1 MRVIKKLFKYL
12 AILGFVGVIIGAAL
26 GFVAYK
32 HFSADLP
39 EVSTLRD
46 VKFQTPLRI
55 YSADEKLIAE
65 YGEKKRTPVTYDQI
79 PPQFVNALLAA
90 EDSRFFE
97 HIGIDFKGL
106 TRAAVQLATTGK
118 IKSGGSTITMQLAK
132 NFFLTRERTFT
143 RKFREILLAMRI
155 EQELS
160 KEEIFELYVN
170 KIYLGHR
177 SYGIQAAANTYY
189 GENLSKLTIAQLAM
203 IAGLPKAPSANNP
216 ISNPDRALARR
227 NWILGRMH
235 SLSMINDQEYEEA
248 RTEALIAKRHGT
260 DIEVDAQYVAEMVRS
275 DLYETYGDELYTEGY
290 RVFTTVNS
298 NLQATANEA
307 LQKGLLSYTERH
319 GYRGAEKQ
327 FTEAELQDEEQLVQT
342 LVEIGNVSNI
352 EPAVIVALQD
362 KSIEVLR
369 KTGERTTLNW
379 EQINWAREY
388 KSANRKGGELKKAAD
403 AFKVGDMVRI
413 QLRTA
418 EDIKDKKKTSDAENP
433 QQVWHLTQIPEVQGG
448 LISVAPNDGAIVS
461 LVGGFNFHHNKFNRV
476 TQAIRQPGSNIK
488 PFIYTAALAN
498 GFTPATLIN
507 DAPVVFHD
515 DQLEADWRPENY
527 SKKFYGPTRL
537 REALYKS
544 RNLVSIRI
552 LRHIG
557 VSNTLQYLE
566 NFGFDQDKLPHNLSL
581 SLGSADMTP
590 LQVVQGYATLANG
603 GYGIK
608 PYFIQRIENSEG
620 DLIFSAKPATIC
632 ENCQYVD
639 PEQPPAAIPQGMQV
653 TNLPLAERKVDKQSA
668 YLIYNM
674 MQDVIKRGTGRRAL
688 VLKRNDLAG
697 KTGTT
702 NDQKDAWFSGFNS
715 NLTTTVWVG
724 FDQPETLGRSE
735 FGGTAALPIWIDYM
749 RVALKDQ
756 PESAPVPPE
765 GIVSVRIDPKTG
777 LLATPEQKDALF
789 EYFREDDAPT
799 EMAAQADNSQNGS
812 GGATEDIF

>member
-12 AILGFVGVIIGAAL
+12 AILGFMGVIIGAAV

-32 HFSADLP
+32 HYSADLP

-97 HIGIDFKGL
+97 HMGIDIKGL

-143 RKFREILLAMRI
+143 RKFREILLALRI

-189 GENLSKLTIAQLAM
+189 GENLDKLTIAQLAM

-216 ISNPDRALARR
+216 ISNPDRALTRR

-248 RTEALIAKRHGT
+248 RTEELTAKRHGA
-260 DIEVDAQYVAEMVRS
+260 DIEVDAQYIAEMVRS
-275 DLYETYGDELYTEGY
+275 DLYEKYGDDLYTEGY
-290 RVFTTVNS
+290 RVFTTVKS
-298 NLQATANEA
+298 DLQATANAA

-319 GYRGAEKQ
+319 GYRGPEKQ
-327 FTEAELQDEEQLVQT
+327 FSEAELQDEEQLLKT
-342 LVEIGNVSNI
+342 LTKIGNVSNI

-369 KTGERTTLNW
+369 KTGERATLNW

-388 KSANRKGGELKKAAD
+388 KSANRMGGKLKTAAD
-403 AFKVGDMVRI
+403 AFKVGDVVRI

-418 EDIKDKKKTSDAENP
+418 DTEQR
-433 QQVWHLTQIPEVQGG
+433 QQIWHLTQIPEVQGG
-448 LISVAPNDGAIVS
+448 LISVDPNDGAIMS

-515 DQLEADWRPENY
+515 DQLEANWRPENY

-552 LRHIG
+552 LRRIG
-557 VSNTLQYLE
+557 VRNTLNYLE
-566 NFGFDQDKLPHNLSL
+566 NFGFDKDKMPHNLSL

-590 LQVVQGYATLANG
+590 LQVAQGYATLANG
-603 GYGIK
+603 GYGIE
-608 PYFIQRIENSEG
+608 PYFIQLIEDSEG
-620 DLIFSAKPATIC
+620 NVIFEAKPATIC

-639 PEQPPAAIPQGMQV
+639 PEQPPAVIPQGMQV
-653 TNLPLAERKVDKQSA
+653 TNLPLAERKVDEQSA

-724 FDQPETLGRSE
+724 FDQPETLGRRE

-765 GIVSVRIDPKTG
+765 GIVSVKIDPKTG
-777 LLATPEQKDALF
+777 LLATPGQKSALF

-799 EMAAQADNSQNGS
+799 EMAAQAESSQSGS
-812 GGATEDIF
+812 GGGTEDIF

>member
-12 AILGFVGVIIGAAL
+12 AILGFVGVIIGAAV

-32 HFSADLP
+32 HYSADLP

-65 YGEKKRTPVTYDQI
+65 YCEKKRTPVTYDQI

-97 HIGIDFKGL
+97 HMGIDIKGL

-143 RKFREILLAMRI
+143 RKFREILLALRI

-189 GENLSKLTIAQLAM
+189 GENLDKLTIAQLAM

-216 ISNPDRALARR
+216 ISNPDRALTRR

-248 RTEALIAKRHGT
+248 RTEELTAKRHGT
-260 DIEVDAQYVAEMVRS
+260 DIEVDAQYIAEMVRS
-275 DLYETYGDELYTEGY
+275 DLYEKYGDDLYTEGY
-290 RVFTTVNS
+290 RVFTTVKS
-298 NLQATANEA
+298 DLQATANAA

-319 GYRGAEKQ
+319 GYRGPEKQ
-327 FTEAELQDEEQLVQT
+327 FSEAELQDEEQLLKT
-342 LVEIGNVSNI
+342 LTKIGNVSDI
-352 EPAVIVALQD
+352 EPAVIIALQD

-369 KTGERTTLNW
+369 KTGERATLNW

-388 KSANRKGGELKKAAD
+388 KSANRMGGKLKTAAD
-403 AFKVGDMVRI
+403 AFKVGDVVRI

-418 EDIKDKKKTSDAENP
+418 DTAKDKKKSVDTEQR
-433 QQVWHLTQIPEVQGG
+433 QQIWHLTQIPEVQGG
-448 LISVAPNDGAIVS
+448 LISVDPNDGAIMS

-515 DQLEADWRPENY
+515 DQLEANWRPENY

-552 LRHIG
+552 LRRIG
-557 VSNTLQYLE
+557 VRNTLNYLE
-566 NFGFDQDKLPHNLSL
+566 NFGFDKDKMPHNLSL

-590 LQVVQGYATLANG
+590 LQVAQGYATLANG
-603 GYGIK
+603 GYGIE
-608 PYFIQRIENSEG
+608 PYFIQRIEDSEG
-620 DLIFSAKPATIC
+620 NVIFAAKPATIC

-639 PEQPPAAIPQGMQV
+639 PEQPPAVIPQGMQV
-653 TNLPLAERKVDKQSA
+653 TNLPLAERKVDEQSA

-724 FDQPETLGRSE
+724 FDQPETLGRRE

-749 RVALKDQ
+749 RIALKDQ

-765 GIVSVRIDPKTG
+765 GIVSVKIDPKTG
-777 LLATPEQKDALF
+777 LLATPGQKSALF

-799 EMAAQADNSQNGS
+799 EMAAQAESSQSGS
-812 GGATEDIF
+812 GGGTEDIF

>member
-12 AILGFVGVIIGAAL
+12 AILGFVGVIIGAAV

-32 HFSADLP
+32 HYSADLP

-46 VKFQTPLRI
+46 IKFQTPLRI

-97 HIGIDFKGL
+97 HMGIDIKGL

-143 RKFREILLAMRI
+143 RKFREILLALRI

-189 GENLSKLTIAQLAM
+189 GENLDKLTIAQLAM

-216 ISNPDRALARR
+216 ISNPDRALTRR

-248 RTEALIAKRHGT
+248 RTEELTAKRHGA
-260 DIEVDAQYVAEMVRS
+260 DIEVDAQYIAEMVRS
-275 DLYETYGDELYTEGY
+275 DLYEKYGDDLYTEGY
-290 RVFTTVNS
+290 RVFTTVKS
-298 NLQATANEA
+298 DLQATANAA

-319 GYRGAEKQ
+319 GYRGPEKQ
-327 FTEAELQDEEQLVQT
+327 FSEAELQDEEQLLKNLT
-342 LVEIGNVSNI
+342 KIGNISDI

-369 KTGERTTLNW
+369 KTGERATLNW

-388 KSANRKGGELKKAAD
+388 KSANRMGGELKKATD

-418 EDIKDKKKTSDAENP
+418 DAAKDKKKSADTEQR
-433 QQVWHLTQIPEVQGG
+433 QQIWHLTQIPEVQGG
-448 LISVAPNDGAIVS
+448 LISVDPNDGAIMS

-515 DQLEADWRPENY
+515 DQLEANWRPENY

-552 LRHIG
+552 LRQIG
-557 VSNTLQYLE
+557 VRNTVQYLE
-566 NFGFDQDKLPHNLSL
+566 NFGFDKDKLPHNLSL

-590 LQVVQGYATLANG
+590 LQVAQGYATLANG
-603 GYGIK
+603 GYGIE
-608 PYFIQRIENSEG
+608 PYFIQRIEDSDGNV
-620 DLIFSAKPATIC
+620 IFEAKPATIC

-639 PEQPPAAIPQGMQV
+639 PEQPPSAIPQGMQV
-653 TNLPLAERKVDKQSA
+653 TNLPLAERKVDEQSA

-724 FDQPETLGRSE
+724 FDQPETLGRKE

-765 GIVSVRIDPKTG
+765 GIVSVKIDPKTG
-777 LLATPEQKDALF
+777 LLATPGQKSALF

-799 EMAAQADNSQNGS
+799 EMAAQADSSQSGS

>member
-12 AILGFVGVIIGAAL
+12 AILGFVGVIIGAAV

-32 HFSADLP
+32 HYSADLP

-97 HIGIDFKGL
+97 HMGIDIKGL

-143 RKFREILLAMRI
+143 RKFREILLALRI

-189 GENLSKLTIAQLAM
+189 GENLDKLTIAQLAM

-216 ISNPDRALARR
+216 ISNPDRALTRR

-248 RTEALIAKRHGT
+248 RTEELTAKRHGA
-260 DIEVDAQYVAEMVRS
+260 DIEVDAQYIAEMVRS
-275 DLYETYGDELYTEGY
+275 DLYEKYGDDLYTEGY
-290 RVFTTVNS
+290 RVFTTVKS
-298 NLQATANEA
+298 DLQATANAA

-319 GYRGAEKQ
+319 GYRGPEKQ
-327 FTEAELQDEEQLVQT
+327 FSEAELQDEEQLLKT
-342 LVEIGNVSNI
+342 LTKIGNVSDI
-352 EPAVIVALQD
+352 EPAVIVALQN

-369 KTGERTTLNW
+369 KTGEKATLNW

-388 KSANRKGGELKKAAD
+388 KSANRMGGKLKTAAD
-403 AFKVGDMVRI
+403 AFKVGDVVRI

-418 EDIKDKKKTSDAENP
+418 DTAKDKNKSADTEQR
-433 QQVWHLTQIPEVQGG
+433 QQIWHLTQIPEVQGG
-448 LISVAPNDGAIVS
+448 LISVDPNDGAIIS

-515 DQLEADWRPENY
+515 DQLEANWRPENY

-552 LRHIG
+552 LRQIG
-557 VSNTLQYLE
+557 VRNTVQYLE
-566 NFGFDQDKLPHNLSL
+566 NFGFDKDKLPHNLSL

-590 LQVVQGYATLANG
+590 LQVAQGYATLANG

-608 PYFIQRIENSEG
+608 PYFIKRIEDSEG
-620 DLIFSAKPATIC
+620 NVIFAAKPATIC

-653 TNLPLAERKVDKQSA
+653 TNLPLAERKVDEQSA

-724 FDQPETLGRSE
+724 FDQPETLGRRE

-749 RVALKDQ
+749 RIALKDQ

-765 GIVSVRIDPKTG
+765 GIVSVKIDPKTG
-777 LLATPEQKDALF
+777 LLATPGQKSALF

-799 EMAAQADNSQNGS
+799 EMAAQAESSQSGS
-812 GGATEDIF
+812 GGGTEDIF

>member
-12 AILGFVGVIIGAAL
+12 AILGFVGVIIGAAA
-26 GFVAYK
+26 GFLAYK

-97 HIGIDFKGL
+97 HMGIDIKGL
-106 TRAAVQLATTGK
+106 ARAAVQLATTGS

-143 RKFREILLAMRI
+143 RKFREILLALRI

-160 KEEIFELYVN
+160 KEDIFELYVN

-189 GENLSKLTIAQLAM
+189 GENLDQLSIAQLAM

-216 ISNPDRALARR
+216 ISNPDRALTRR

-235 SLSMINDQEYEEA
+235 SLSLINDQEYEEA
-248 RTEALIAKRHGT
+248 RAEELTAKRHGA
-260 DIEVDAQYVAEMVRS
+260 DIEVDAQYIAEMVRS
-275 DLYETYGDELYTEGY
+275 DLYEKYGDDLYTEGY
-290 RVFTTVNS
+290 RVFTTVKS
-298 NLQATANEA
+298 DLQATANAA
-307 LQKGLLSYTERH
+307 LQTGLLSYTERH
-319 GYRGAEKQ
+319 GYRGPEKQ
-327 FTEAELQDEEQLVQT
+327 FTDAELQDEEQLLKT
-342 LVEIGNVSNI
+342 LVKIGNVSDI
-352 EPAVIVALQD
+352 EPAVVVALQE

-369 KTGERTTLNW
+369 KSGERATLNW
-379 EQINWAREY
+379 DQINWAREY
-388 KSANRKGGELKKAAD
+388 KSANRMGSTLKKAAD
-403 AFKVGDMVRI
+403 AFNVGDVVRI

-418 EDIKDKKKTSDAENP
+418 EAEKDKKKPTDTEQP

-448 LISVAPNDGAIVS
+448 LISVNPNDGAIVS

-515 DQLEADWRPENY
+515 DQLEANWRPENY

-552 LRHIG
+552 LRQIG
-557 VSNTLQYLE
+557 VSNTVQYLE
-566 NFGFDQDKLPHNLSL
+566 NFGFAKDKLPHNLSL

-590 LQVVQGYATLANG
+590 LQVVRGYATLANG
-603 GYGIK
+603 GYGIE
-608 PYFIQRIENSEG
+608 PYFIQRIEDSEG
-620 DLIFSAKPATIC
+620 NVIFEAKPATIC
-632 ENCQYVD
+632 KNCQYVD
-639 PEQPPAAIPQGMQV
+639 PEQPPAVIPQGLQV
-653 TNLPLAERKVDKQSA
+653 TNLPLAERKVDEQSA

-688 VLKRNDLAG
+688 VLQRNDLAG

-702 NDQKDAWFSGFNS
+702 NDQKDAWFSGFNR

-724 FDQPETLGRSE
+724 FDQPETLGRRE

-756 PESAPVPPE
+756 PESAPLPPE
-765 GIVSVRIDPKTG
+765 GIVSVKIDPKTG
-777 LLATPEQKDALF
+777 LLANPGQKGALF

-799 EMAAQADNSQNGS
+799 EMAAQAGSSQSGN

>member
-1 MRVIKKLFKYL
+1 MIKKLFKYL
-12 AILGFVGVIIGAAL
+12 AILSFVGIIIGAAV
-26 GFVAYK
+26 GFAAYK
-32 HFSADLP
+32 HYSADLP

-65 YGEKKRTPVTYDQI
+65 YGEKKRTPITYDQI

-97 HIGIDFKGL
+97 HMGIDIKGL
-106 TRAAVQLATTGK
+106 TRAAVQLATTGR

-143 RKFREILLAMRI
+143 RKFREILLALRI

-189 GENLSKLTIAQLAM
+189 GNNLDQLTIAQLAM

-216 ISNPDRALARR
+216 ISNPDRALTRR

-248 RTEALIAKRHGT
+248 HTEELTAKRHGA
-260 DIEVDAQYVAEMVRS
+260 DIEVDAQYIAEMVRS
-275 DLYETYGDELYTEGY
+275 DLYEQYGDDLYTEGY
-290 RVFTTVNS
+290 RVFTTVTS
-298 NLQATANEA
+298 ELQATANAA

-319 GYRGAEKQ
+319 GYRGPEKH
-327 FTEAELQDEEQLVQT
+327 FTEVERLDEEQLLKT
-342 LVEIGNVSNI
+342 LTKIGNVSDI
-352 EPAVIVALQD
+352 EPAIVVALQE

-369 KTGERTTLNW
+369 KSGERVSVTW
-379 EQINWAREY
+379 EQISWAREY
-388 KSANRKGGELKKAAD
+388 KSANSMGAELKKAAD

-418 EDIKDKKKTSDAENP
+418 EAINDKKKSPDTEQ

-448 LISVAPNDGAIVS
+448 LISVNPNDGAIVS

-515 DQLEADWRPENY
+515 DQLEANWRPENY

-552 LRHIG
+552 LRRIG
-557 VSNTLQYLE
+557 VRNTLQYLE
-566 NFGFDQDKLPHNLSL
+566 NFGFDKDKLPHNLSL

-603 GYGIK
+603 GYGIE

-620 DLIFSAKPATIC
+620 NPIFDAKPATIC

-639 PEQPPAAIPQGMQV
+639 PDQPPAVIPQGLQV
-653 TNLPLAERKVDKQSA
+653 TNLPLAERKVDEQSA

-724 FDQPETLGRSE
+724 FDQPETLGRRE

-756 PESAPVPPE
+756 PESAPPPPE
-765 GIVSVRIDPKTG
+765 GIVSVKIDPKTG
-777 LLATPEQKDALF
+777 LLAAPSQKDALF

-799 EMAAQADNSQNGS
+799 EIAAQAESSQS
-812 GGATEDIF
+812 GGGSETEEIF

>member
-12 AILGFVGVIIGAAL
+12 AILGFTGIIIGAAV
-26 GFVAYK
+26 GFAAYK
-32 HFSADLP
+32 HYSTDLP

-65 YGEKKRTPVTYDQI
+65 YGEKKRTPITYDQI

-97 HIGIDFKGL
+97 HMGIDIKGL
-106 TRAAVQLATTGK
+106 TRAAVQLATTGR

-143 RKFREILLAMRI
+143 RKFREILLALRI

-189 GENLSKLTIAQLAM
+189 GDNLDKLTSAQLAM

-216 ISNPDRALARR
+216 VSNPDRALTRR

-248 RTEALIAKRHGT
+248 RNEELTAKRHGA
-260 DIEVDAQYVAEMVRS
+260 DIEVDAQYIAEMVRS
-275 DLYETYGDELYTEGY
+275 ELYEQYGDNLYTEGY
-290 RVFTTVNS
+290 RVFTTVKS
-298 NLQATANEA
+298 ELQATANGA

-319 GYRGAEKQ
+319 GYRGPEKH
-327 FTEAELQDEEQLVQT
+327 FTEVERLDEELLLKT
-342 LVEIGNVSNI
+342 LTKIGNISDI
-352 EPAVIVALQD
+352 EPAVVVTLQD
-362 KSIEVLR
+362 KSINVLR
-369 KTGERTTLNW
+369 KTGDRVTLSW

-388 KSANRKGGELKKAAD
+388 KSANSMGAKLKKAAD
-403 AFKVGDMVRI
+403 VFKVGDLVRI

-418 EDIKDKKKTSDAENP
+418 EAAKDKQESATAEQ

-448 LISVAPNDGAIVS
+448 LISVDPNDGAIVS

-515 DQLEADWRPENY
+515 DQLEANWRPENY

-552 LRHIG
+552 LRRIG
-557 VSNTLQYLE
+557 VRNTLQYLE
-566 NFGFDQDKLPHNLSL
+566 NFGFDKNKLPPNLSL

-603 GYGIK
+603 GYGIE
-608 PYFIQRIENSEG
+608 PHFIQRIEDSEG
-620 DLIFSAKPATIC
+620 NPIFEATPATIC
-632 ENCQYVD
+632 EDCQYVD
-639 PEQPPAAIPQGMQV
+639 PEQPPAVIPQGLQV
-653 TNLPLAERKVDKQSA
+653 TNLPLAERKVDEQSA

-724 FDQPETLGRSE
+724 FDQPETLGRRE

-756 PESAPVPPE
+756 PESAPPPPE
-765 GIVSVRIDPKTG
+765 GIVSVKIDPKTG
-777 LLATPEQKDALF
+777 LLAAPGQKGALF

-799 EMAAQADNSQNGS
+799 EIAAQADSSQS
-812 GGATEDIF
+812 GGGGETEDIF